1 MFDIGRWQEIF
12 QSIGKNK
19 LRTFLGAFTVALG
32 IFIFTVLFGMGN
44 GLKNTFDKFF
54 SDDAT
59 NTIFVRPG
67 NTSKAYKGF
76 KEGRKIQF
84 ENEDLELLKKEL
96 GDKIEYI
103 SARVYKGVK
112 AKNKKESGSYTIR
125 AVHPQHQFLEKT
137 IIDQGRFIDENDI
150 KNKTRVVVIGRLV
163 EDDLFKTENAL
174 GKFLELNGLAYKVV
188 GVFSDAGGDNEE
200 RLIYAPVSTIQLI
213 YKNTSD
219 IDRIVLSFNK
229 AIGSSGAK
237 KMVKDIRKMLK
248 EKHFIAK
255 DDRSALFIRSVFDD
269 YEQNMQFASML
280 QLIVLWIGIGTLF
293 AGAISIG
300 NIMVFVV
307 KERTKELGIRKALG
321 ATPSSIVG
329 LILQESIFIT
339 AIAGYIGIL
348 IAIFALNRMGTSLED
363 YFITNPEV
371 NRGTII
377 WATIILI
384 FVGALAGYIP
394 ARRAARIKP
403 VVALSED

>member
-12 QSIGKNK
+12 QSISKNK
-19 LRTFLGAFTVALG
+19 LRTFLGAFTVTLG

-59 NTIFVRPG
+59 NTIFVWAGR
-67 NTSKAYKGF
+67 TSKAYKGF
-76 KEGRKIQF
+76 KEGRQIQF
-84 ENEDLELLKKEL
+84 ENDDLELLKKEL
-96 GDKIEYI
+96 GDRIEYL
-103 SARVYKGVK
+103 SPRVYKSVQ
-112 AKNKKESGSYTIR
+112 ATRKNESGAYTMR
-125 AVHPQHQFLEKT
+125 AVFPDHQFLEKT
-137 IIDQGRFIDENDI
+137 IIDEGKFIDERDV
-150 KNKTRVVVIGRLV
+150 KTKARVVVIGRLV
-163 EDDLFKTENAL
+163 EQDLFKNESAL
-174 GKFLELNGLAYKVV
+174 GKFIELNGLAYRVV

-213 YKNTSD
+213 HMNTDD
-219 IDRIVLSFNK
+219 IDQINLSFNK
-229 AIGSSGAK
+229 AIGVAGAK
-237 KMVKDIRKMLK
+237 KMVSEISKLLK
-248 EKHFIAK
+248 EKHNVSK
-255 DDRSALFIRSVFDD
+255 EDRSAIRVRSVFDD
-269 YEQNMQFASML
+269 YQQNMQFANML

-293 AGAISIG
+293 AGAIAIG

-321 ATPSSIVG
+321 ATPGAIVG

-348 IAIFALNRMGTSLED
+348 IAVFALSRMGTNLED
-363 YFITNPEV
+363 YFITNPQV
-371 NRGTII
+371 NQSTIV

-384 FVGALAGYIP
+384 FVGALAGYVP

-403 VVALSED
+403 VVALSDD

>member
-59 NTIFVRPG
+59 NTIFIRPG
-67 NTSKAYKGF
+67 TTSKAYKGF
-76 KEGRKIQF
+76 KEGRRIQF
-84 ENEDLELLKKEL
+84 KNEDLELLKKKL
-96 GDKIEYI
+96 GSKIEYS
-103 SARVYKGVK
+103 SARIFKGVQ
-112 AKNKKESGSYTIR
+112 AKNKNESGSYTIR

-137 IIDQGRFIDENDI
+137 IIDEGKFIDENDI
-150 KNKTRVVVIGRLV
+150 NNKTRVVVIGRLV
-163 EDDLFKTENAL
+163 EQDLFKTEHAL
-174 GKFLELNGLAYKVV
+174 GKFIELNGLAYRVV

-213 YKNTSD
+213 HKNTDHIDQISLSFDKSLGASGATKMVSD
-219 IDRIVLSFNK
+219 ITKIL
-229 AIGSSGAK
+229 
-237 KMVKDIRKMLK
+237 KD
-248 EKHFIAK
+248 KHFIAR
-255 DDRSALFIRSVFDD
+255 DDRSALFIRSVFED
-269 YEQNMQFASML
+269 YQRNMQLANVL
-280 QLIVLWIGIGTLF
+280 QMIVLAIGIGTLL
-293 AGAISIG
+293 AGAIAIG

-339 AIAGYIGIL
+339 ALAGYIGIL
-348 IAIFALNRMGTSLED
+348 IAMFALNRMGNSLEE

-371 NRGTII
+371 SKSTII
-377 WATIILI
+377 SATIILI
-384 FVGALAGYIP
+384 IVGAIAGYIP
-394 ARRAARIKP
+394 ARRAARIRP
-403 VVALSED
+403 VIALNDD